1 MRRARPP
8 LGRVRGEFL
17 LFYLG
22 IEARC
27 AGDALQQRAQEI
39 APNARAAHLRLHR
52 VEQQEQALGLRR
64 AQQERIGG
72 RKPLAL
78 AEHALHR
85 ALRNQGA
92 HLAQGRIRNGRKV
105 PRDAAVDRRER
116 ARLKAQTFSFP
127 RVTPRGRRRGCR

>member
-17 LFYLG
+17 LFHLG
-22 IEARC
+22 VEAHR
-27 AGDALQQRAQEI
+27 AGNALQRRAQEG

-78 AEHALHR
+78 AEHALT
-85 ALRNQGA
+85 APCA
-92 HLAQGRIRNGRKV
+92 T
-105 PRDAAVDRRER
+105 R
-116 ARLKAQTFSFP
+116 AR
-127 RVTPRGRRRGCR
+127 RGGYAMGGKSRATRR